1 MVQGPDETRL
11 AEIKAVAGDGSLDER
26 CGRIARWLREQ
37 GQLESAGDGPDQ
49 APWQDRSGSADDLL
63 DMDATDEDLEHL
75 WVRF

>member
-1 MVQGPDETRL
+1 MVQGPDEARL

-37 GQLESAGDGPDQ
+37 GQLES
-49 APWQDRSGSADDLL
+49 WQDRSGSTDDLL
-63 DMDATDEDLEHL
+63 DMDAADEDLEHL